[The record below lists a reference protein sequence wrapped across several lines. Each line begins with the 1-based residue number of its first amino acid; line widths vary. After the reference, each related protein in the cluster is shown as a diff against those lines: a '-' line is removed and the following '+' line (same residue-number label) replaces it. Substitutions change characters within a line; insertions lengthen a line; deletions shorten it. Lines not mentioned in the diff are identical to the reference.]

1 MPDLSD
7 PDHIALIYLFG
18 IDSCLYT
25 GRLDEARRVADAHDE
40 VTSGLTPHHRLHAV
54 SLLIAVAQAEGR
66 WEAARNLTARAEPA
80 VADNVAT
87 PMDWHATETGKFL
100 ASPGSAG

>member
-1 MPDLSD
+1 M
-7 PDHIALIYLFG
+7 IYLFG

-25 GRLDEARRVADAHDE
+25 GRLDEARRVAEAHDE

-54 SLLIAVAQAEGR
+54 RLLIAVEQAEGH
-66 WEAARNLTARAEPA
+66 WEAARNLTSRAEPA

-100 ASPGSAG
+100 ASPWLVGLTGPD